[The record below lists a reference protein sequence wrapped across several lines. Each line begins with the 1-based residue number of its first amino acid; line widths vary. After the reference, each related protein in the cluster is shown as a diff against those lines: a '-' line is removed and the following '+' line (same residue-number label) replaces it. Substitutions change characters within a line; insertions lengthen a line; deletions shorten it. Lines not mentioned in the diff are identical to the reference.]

1 MIRFLSLAAFV
12 LGPPAVAA
20 PQTASAT
27 STTPTQ
33 VVCKSV
39 VTARLGSKPFQLCLT
54 KSEWV
59 EREAKDSQNA
69 NRIVCRYEEVPGDRF
84 RSKKICQSAS
94 AWAER
99 RQLDREAVE
108 SIQRSVCVSG
118 AGC

>member
-1 MIRFLSLAAFV
+1 MLRFLGLAAFV

-20 PQTASAT
+20 SQTASAT
-27 STTPTQ
+27 TTATTQ
-33 VVCKSV
+33 VVCKIV
-39 VTARLGSKPFQLCLT
+39 ITARPGSKPFQMCLT
-54 KSEWV
+54 KSAWA

-108 SIQRSVCVSG
+108 RIQRSVCVSG
-118 AGC
+118 GGC